1 MATES
6 EPADLGTT
14 APPFSLRATDG
25 RTYTLA
31 DVRGAHGVVVAF
43 ICNHCPYVKAALPAM
58 MHDAVALRGLGIG
71 FVGINANDAHA
82 YPEDSYNE
90 MVALADE
97 MELPF
102 LYLRDETQAVA
113 KAYGAVC
120 TPEFF
125 GFDAVLKLRYRGRLD
140 ASRKGAVP
148 DARRELVDAMRDVA
162 QTGVVKG
169 EQFPALGCSIKWRG
183 TVHP

>member
-1 MATES
+1 MA
-6 EPADLGTT
+6 

-58 MHDAVALRGLGIG
+58 TRDAVELRACGVG
-71 FVGINANDAHA
+71 FVAINANDARA
-82 YPEDSYNE
+82 YPEDSYNA

-113 KAYGAVC
+113 RAYGAVC

-125 GFDAVLKLRYRGRLD
+125 GFDAGLTLRYRGRLD
-140 ASRKGAVP
+140 ASRKEAAPG
-148 DARRELVDAMRDVA
+148 ARRDLLEAMRE
-162 QTGVVKG
+162 VVHKG
-169 EQFPALGCSIKWRG
+169 RAGDAQFPALGCSIKWR
-183 TVHP
+183 

>member
-1 MATES
+1 MATQS
-6 EPADLGTT
+6 QPAELGMT

-58 MHDAVALRGLGIG
+58 MEDVVALRGLGVG
-71 FVGINANDAHA
+71 FVAINPNDGLA
-82 YPEDSYNE
+82 YPEDSYNA
-90 MVALADE
+90 MVALADDVA
-97 MELPF
+97 LPF

-113 KAYGAVC
+113 RAYGAVC

-125 GFDAVLKLRYRGRLD
+125 GFDAGLTLRYRGRLD
-140 ASRKGAVP
+140 ASRKSAVP
-148 DARRELVDAMRDVA
+148 QARRDLVEAMLDVVL
-162 QTGVVKG
+162 TGNARG
-169 EQFPALGCSIKWRG
+169 EQFPALGCSIKWR
-183 TVHP
+183 

>member
-6 EPADLGTT
+6 LPGDLGTT

-43 ICNHCPYVKAALPAM
+43 ICNHCPYVKAVLPAM
-58 MHDAVALRGLGIG
+58 MRDAVALRGLGIG
-71 FVGINANDAHA
+71 FVGINANDALA
-82 YPEDSYNE
+82 YPEDSYHA

-102 LYLRDETQAVA
+102 LYLRDETQHVA
-113 KAYGAVC
+113 RAYGAVC

-125 GFDAVLKLRYRGRLD
+125 GFDAGLKLRYRGRLD
-140 ASRKGAVP
+140 ASRKSAVP
-148 DARRELVDAMRDVA
+148 NARRELVDAMRDVA
-162 QTGVVKG
+162 RGGVVAG
-169 EQFPALGCSIKWRG
+169 EQFPALGCSIKWR
-183 TVHP
+183 